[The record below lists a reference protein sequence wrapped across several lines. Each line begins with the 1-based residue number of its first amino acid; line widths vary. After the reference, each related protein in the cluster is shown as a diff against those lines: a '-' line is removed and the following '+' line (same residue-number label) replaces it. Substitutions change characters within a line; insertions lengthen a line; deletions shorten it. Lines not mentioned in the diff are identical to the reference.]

1 MESVKNLVNTIKK
14 YKEKKENNIFEAK
27 VLTELFNFI
36 MNY

>member
-1 MESVKNLVNTIKK
+1 MKNLVNTIKK
-14 YKEKKENNIFEAK
+14 YREKKENKIFEDN

>member
-1 MESVKNLVNTIKK
+1 MKNLVNTIKK
-14 YKEKKENNIFEAK
+14 YREKKEYNIFEAN

>member
-1 MESVKNLVNTIKK
+1 MKNLVNTIKK

>member
-1 MESVKNLVNTIKK
+1 MKNLVNTIKK
-14 YKEKKENNIFEAK
+14 YREKKENKIFEAN